1 MKIVMSLV
9 TSVIIFL
16 LITGYTNNYSSTAE
30 TDSEPVKK
38 VEIEND
44 SDVAYDNVKQSI
56 DENAKKVPTS
66 SEKSIIPV
74 SVEIPSIEVEAK
86 VENVGILEN
95 GQMGVPSNHVNV
107 GWFEPGFEPGATGNS
122 VIAGHVDSKTGPSV
136 FYHLEDLSEGDEVF
150 VTNKDGETLT
160 FVVTGKERYPFQNA
174 PIEKIFGPTDD
185 ANLNL
190 ITCTGNFSQ
199 SHGTHEER
207 LVVFT
212 ELKAE

>member
-1 MKIVMSLV
+1 MSLV
-9 TSVIIFL
+9 TAVIIFL

-30 TDSEPVKK
+30 TDSERVKK

-56 DENAKKVPTS
+56 DENANKVPES
-66 SEKSIIPV
+66 SQGGIIPV

-107 GWFEPGFEPGATGNS
+107 GWFEPGFQPGSTGNS

-150 VTNKDGETLT
+150 ITDKDGETLT

-212 ELKAE
+212 DLKVE

>member
-9 TSVIIFL
+9 TAVIIFL

-30 TDSEPVKK
+30 TDSERVKK

-56 DENAKKVPTS
+56 DENANKVPES
-66 SEKSIIPV
+66 SQGGIIPV

-107 GWFEPGFEPGATGNS
+107 GWFEPGFQPGSTGNS

-150 VTNKDGETLT
+150 ITDKDGETLT

-212 ELKAE
+212 DLKVE

>member
-9 TSVIIFL
+9 TAAIIFL
-16 LITGYTNNYSSTAE
+16 LIAGYTNNYSSTAE
-30 TDSEPVKK
+30 TGSERVKK
-38 VEIEND
+38 VEIENG
-44 SDVAYDNVKQSI
+44 DVAYDNVKQSI
-56 DENAKKVPTS
+56 DENANRIPES
-66 SEKSIIPV
+66 SEEGIIPV
-74 SVEIPSIEVEAK
+74 SVEIPSIEVKSK
-86 VENVGILEN
+86 VENVGILKN

-107 GWFEPGFEPGATGNS
+107 GWFEPGFKPGTTGNS
-122 VIAGHVDSKTGPSV
+122 VIAGHVDSKSGPSV
-136 FYHLEDLSEGDEVF
+136 FYHLEDLSEGDEVY
-150 VTNKDGETLT
+150 VTDKDGETLT

-174 PIEKIFGPTDD
+174 PIEKIFGPSND